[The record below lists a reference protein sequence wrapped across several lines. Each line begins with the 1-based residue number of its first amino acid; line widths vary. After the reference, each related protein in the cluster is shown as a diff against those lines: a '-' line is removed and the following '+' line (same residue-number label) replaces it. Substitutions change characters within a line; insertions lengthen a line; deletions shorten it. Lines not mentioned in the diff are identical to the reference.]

1 MARVE
6 KKAWPELFEKVLDGS
21 KTFDLRINDFDIN
34 EGDTLV
40 LKEWDP
46 STKAYTGRE
55 IEKTAG
61 FVGKWTFDDIAK
73 FWSREALEEKGIQ
86 VISLK

>member
-1 MARVE
+1 MKRVE
-6 KKAWPELFEKVLDGS
+6 KKAWPEWFAKVLDGS
-21 KTFDLRINDFDIN
+21 KTYDLRLNDFEIQ

-46 STKAYTGRE
+46 KTKQYTGRE
-55 IEKTAG
+55 IEKTVG
-61 FVGKWTFDDIAK
+61 SVGKFTSKDLEKWWPRDDIGK
-73 FWSREALEEKGIQ
+73 YGLQ